1 ALDLHKKNKIKN
13 IWIFKSSDKYIPEN
27 QHKDINPK
35 KIKKLQKF
43 KNTLCKKH
51 TAVFYDNLDDLRA
64 KIITEC
70 FRSLSGQFTTLP
82 SQELIPL
89 SPTTASG
96 VFNNTGNVLAQ
107 LGRYDEAISWY
118 DKALDLEPKSVGT
131 LSNKGVTFAQQGR
144 YDEAISWY
152 DKALGVESTFSPALL
167 GKGNALVKLSRFDEA
182 LEYYDKNLEIN
193 PKDVKTWYNKGC
205 ALMYMK

>member
-96 VFNNTGNVLAQ
+96 VFNNNGNVL
-107 LGRYDEAISWY
+107 
-118 DKALDLEPKSVGT
+118 
-131 LSNKGVTFAQQGR
+131 AQQGR

-205 ALMYMK
+205 ALMY